1 MKIDGVVEI
10 LIHDIF
16 VNKRP
21 ELSVSG
27 FFILKYQ

>member
-1 MKIDGVVEI
+1 VKI
-10 LIHDIF
+10 LSHDIV
-16 VNKRP
+16 VNKLP